1 MPATAYWRNLIN
13 DAAVGGT
20 AFQGPSTVY
29 LELTTDVPTPTV
41 AGTPPDDTA
50 YARAEVDMSTAFTDD
65 GAGTRTSNT
74 AIQWPEADAD
84 YALDIEAVEA
94 YDAATD
100 GNRLWYEP
108 LPAPVTF
115 VAGDIPQFDAGELTF
130 NVV

>member
-1 MPATAYWRNLIN
+1 MNRRDFFRSSLAAALATSLANGRAL
-13 DAAVGGT
+13 AAL
-20 AFQGPSTVY
+20 APIS
-29 LELTTDVPTPTV
+29 
-41 AGTPPDDTA
+41 A
-50 YARAEVDMSTAFTDD
+50 
-65 GAGTRTSNT
+65 
-74 AIQWPEADAD
+74 
-84 YALDIEAVEA
+84 DIEAVEA

>member
-20 AFQGPSTVY
+20 AFQGPETVY
-29 LELTTDVPTPTV
+29 LALVTDVPTATT
-41 AGTPPDDTA
+41 AGTEIDDVD
-50 YARAEVDMSTAFTDD
+50 YARAEVNMGTAFTDD
-65 GAGTRTSNT
+65 GAGTRTSN
-74 AIQWPEADAD
+74 ADLAWPEAAAD
-84 YALDIEAVEA
+84 FSGDIEAVEA